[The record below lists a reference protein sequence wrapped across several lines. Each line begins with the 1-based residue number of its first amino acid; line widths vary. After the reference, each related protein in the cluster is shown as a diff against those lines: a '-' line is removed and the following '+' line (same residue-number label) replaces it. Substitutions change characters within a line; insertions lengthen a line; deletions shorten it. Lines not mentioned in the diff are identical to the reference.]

1 MSDSMLSLVG
11 DVVFEL
17 GKVLIKV
24 EESKKDSAKLIR
36 SLEGDETERILL
48 QKIGKYWNQQN
59 IFDRPAGLVVI
70 TNCRLVF
77 LPKQKTITT
86 TTNFLSFPF
95 AVIKDLEMTRVM
107 GMSPAIRFRVTGKEY
122 VFTFFLNSGEVFQ
135 TMEDAMKRKQSSGEI
150 IDK

>member
-1 MSDSMLSLVG
+1 MSDSMLNLLG

-17 GKVLIKV
+17 GKVLMKV

-36 SLEGDETERILL
+36 SLEGDETERVLL

-59 IFDRPAGLVVI
+59 IFNRPDGLVVI

-77 LPKQKTITT
+77 LAKQKTITT

-95 AVIKDLEMTRVM
+95 EVIKDLEMTRVM

-135 TMEDAMKRKQSSGEI
+135 TMEDAMKRKRNPSRS
-150 IDK
+150 